1 MKRVIWIVL
10 DSVGVGALPDAHEFG
25 DAGAHTFDHTVEQSG
40 VILEQLKALGMGNI
54 EGVNSLGQCQEPKGN
69 YGRCLERSRGKD
81 TTVGHWEMAG
91 AYSKDPLPTYP
102 NGFPEEIM
110 DAFSQR
116 TGRGWLGNKPASGT
130 AILDELGQEHLYT
143 GKLIIYTSADSVFQ
157 IAAHE
162 SIVPIETL
170 YEYCRIA
177 RDLLVGEHGVARV
190 IARPFVGEPG
200 AYVRTANRR
209 DFSLTPPKA
218 TVLDHIKEA
227 NLPVVGVGKIE
238 DIFSGQGITEAIH
251 TQDNMDGVDQ
261 TLHYMKTVPEGLIY
275 TNLVEF
281 DSAWG
286 HRNNVMGYGQ
296 GLLDF
301 DNRLPEIMDA
311 MTNEDVLIINADH
324 GCDPTTPSTDHSRE
338 YIPLLIYGK
347 SLKQGVD
354 LGTCS
359 TFADIGQ
366 TVATI
371 LDVEPIDEG
380 TSLLVKLK

>member
-40 VILEQLKALGMGNI
+40 VKLKHLKALGMGNI
-54 EGVNSLGQCQEPKGN
+54 EGVQSLGEEATPVGN
-69 YGRCLERSRGKD
+69 YGRCLEKSRGKD

-91 AYSKDPLPTYP
+91 AYSKHPLPTYP
-102 NGFPEEIM
+102 DGFPKEIM
-110 DAFSQR
+110 DAFSER
-116 TGRGWLGNKPASGT
+116 TGRGWIGNKPASGT
-130 AILDELGQEHLYT
+130 AILEELGQEHMHT

-162 SIVPIETL
+162 SIIPVETL

-177 RDLLVGEHGVARV
+177 RELLVGEHGVARV

-209 DFSLTPPKA
+209 DFSLVPPKA

-227 NLPVVGVGKIE
+227 GLPVVGVGKIE

-251 TQDNMDGVDQ
+251 TQDNMDGVGQ
-261 TLHYMKTVPEGLIY
+261 TLNYMQTVESGLIY

-301 DNRLPEIMDA
+301 DNRLPEIMQA
-311 MTNEDVLIINADH
+311 MTENDILIINADH

-347 SLKQGVD
+347 SLQQGVN

-366 TVATI
+366 TVADI
-371 LDVEPIDEG
+371 LEVKLIDEG
-380 TSLLVKLK
+380 TSLYSKLK